1 MIKPADPKNNLFLKV
16 RLIEVIIY
24 IMHNYII
31 DTYIKFLDEVKS
43 TLCSEEI
50 CEFWQMPTAS
60 EPPWHS
66 GPRTDPS
73 APEIPWSPS
82 KFLLPATTRVAP
94 HAIIWPQDCYVSYIH
109 VLLIKKKT
117 ESPGRVV
124 QLVGASAQGLRVAR

>member
-50 CEFWQMPTAS
+50 CEFWQMPTA
-60 EPPWHS
+60 
-66 GPRTDPS
+66 
-73 APEIPWSPS
+73 
-82 KFLLPATTRVAP
+82 L
-94 HAIIWPQDCYVSYIH
+94 
-109 VLLIKKKT
+109 
-117 ESPGRVV
+117 
-124 QLVGASAQGLRVAR
+124 